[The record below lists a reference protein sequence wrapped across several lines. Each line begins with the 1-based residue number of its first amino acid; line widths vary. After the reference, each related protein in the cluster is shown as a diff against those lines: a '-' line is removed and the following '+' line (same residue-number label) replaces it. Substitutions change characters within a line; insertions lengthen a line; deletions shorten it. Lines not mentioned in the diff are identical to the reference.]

1 LPEVLPILIDVS
13 RLLERKL
20 LGRNP
25 TGIDRVSLAY
35 LHHYRSHAEAVLCLG
50 SRTFT
55 LSRKDSERC
64 FDLLLGERPGGTQ
77 ATLRAWS
84 NALAKGWWH
93 SGVRSH
99 VLFNTGHMGLERPW
113 YANGLRKSG
122 AHLVCVVHDLIPI
135 THPEYCRPGRR
146 ERHMQRILNVA
157 RFASGVVV
165 NSHHTKDTLEVFCRE
180 AGLEPPPTVVSP
192 LGTNLPARVPDRVPE
207 KEPYFVMLGNIE
219 PRKNHWMLLQ
229 LWRRLV
235 EQRGAAAP
243 RLVVI
248 GQRAWECE
256 NVVDLLDR
264 CEQLHGFVV
273 EHATCGDEELVNTL
287 RHARALLYPSF
298 VEGFGLPIA
307 EALSLGVPVIASDLS
322 VFREFA
328 GDVPDYADPLDG
340 KHWLELIQEYA
351 RPDSARRS
359 AQIARMPAFVAPT
372 WAQHFER
379 VDRLLAGLGT
389 HRR

>member
-1 LPEVLPILIDVS
+1 VAPILIDIS
-13 RLLERKL
+13 RLLDRRL

-35 LHHYRSHAEAVLCLG
+35 LHHYRSQACAVLCLG

-55 LSRKDSERC
+55 LSRHDSERC
-64 FDLLLGERPGGTQ
+64 FDLLLGARPGG
-77 ATLRAWS
+77 APAILRSWV
-84 NALAKGWWH
+84 NAMARGWWRN
-93 SGVRSH
+93 GVDGH
-99 VLFNTGHMGLERPW
+99 LLFNTGHVGLEQPW
-113 YANGLRKSG
+113 YAAGLRKSG
-122 AHLVCVVHDLIPI
+122 ARLVCVVHDLIPI

-146 ERHMQRILNVA
+146 ERHIERMRNVA
-157 RFASGVVV
+157 RFASGVIV
-165 NSHHTKDTLEVFCRE
+165 NSHHTMRTLETFCRKS
-180 AGLEPPPTVVSP
+180 GLQLPRTVVAP
-192 LGTNLPARVPDRVPE
+192 LGTNLPAQAPDRASE

-235 EQRGAAAP
+235 DQRGAAAP

-264 CEQLHGFVV
+264 CEQLNCFVV
-273 EHATCGDEELVNTL
+273 EHAGCGDDELVNTL

-298 VEGFGLPIA
+298 AEGFGLPIA
-307 EALSLGVPVIASDLS
+307 EALSLGVPVIASDLC

-340 KHWLELIQEYA
+340 RHWLELIEEYM
-351 RPDSARRS
+351 RPDSALRA
-359 AQIARMPAFVAPT
+359 AQIARMPAFIAPT

-379 VDRLLAGLGT
+379 IDGLVADLAGS
-389 HRR
+389 

>member
-1 LPEVLPILIDVS
+1 VPSILIDVS

-35 LHHYRSHAEAVLCLG
+35 LQHYRSDAGAVLCLG
-50 SRTFT
+50 SRTFS
-55 LSRKDSERC
+55 LSEQDSKRC

-77 ATLRAWS
+77 AILRAWA

-93 SGVRSH
+93 NGVSGH
-99 VLFNTGHMGLERPW
+99 VLFNTGHMGLEQSW
-113 YANGLRKSG
+113 YADGLRKSG
-122 AHLVCVVHDLIPI
+122 ARLVCVVHDLIPI

-146 ERHMQRILNVA
+146 ERHIQRMLNVA
-157 RFASGVVV
+157 RLASGVVV
-165 NSHHTKDTLEVFCRE
+165 NSHDTKHTLEAFCRD
-180 AGLEPPPTVVSP
+180 AGLRAPPTVVAP
-192 LGTNLPARVPDRVPE
+192 LGTNLPDRVPDRAPE

-235 EQRGAAAP
+235 DQLGATAP

-273 EHATCGDEELVNTL
+273 EHASCGDEELVNTL

-307 EALSLGVPVIASDLS
+307 EALSLRVPVIASDLA

-328 GDVPDYADPLDG
+328 ADVPDYVDPLDG
-340 KHWLELIQEYA
+340 RGWLALIEDYA
-351 RPDSARRS
+351 RPDSIRRAAQTERMS
-359 AQIARMPAFVAPT
+359 AFIAPT
-372 WAQHFER
+372 WAQHFEH
-379 VDRLLAGLGT
+379 VDRLLAQVGAQC
-389 HRR
+389 